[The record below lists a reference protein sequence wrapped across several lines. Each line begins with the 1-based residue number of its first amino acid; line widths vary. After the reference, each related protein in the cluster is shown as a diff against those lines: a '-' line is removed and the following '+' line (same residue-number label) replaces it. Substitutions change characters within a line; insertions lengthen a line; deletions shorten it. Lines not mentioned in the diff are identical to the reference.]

1 MLVFVLL
8 GPLFLKTIKKFYH
21 LAKEYYYRNL
31 DPVCFSGT
39 IISGL
44 QMQSFTPFTVYK
56 ECNFYYLLSPFKIFS
71 LSTHDIPIY
80 CCVTYEFNHHKK

>member
-8 GPLFLKTIKKFYH
+8 GTLFLKTIKQFYH

-31 DPVCFSGT
+31 DPDDPVCFSGT

-56 ECNFYYLLSPFKIFS
+56 YYNFY
-71 LSTHDIPIY
+71 
-80 CCVTYEFNHHKK
+80 

>member
-31 DPVCFSGT
+31 DPDDPFCFSGT

-44 QMQSFTPFTVYK
+44 HMQSFTPFTVYK
-56 ECNFYYLLSPFKIFS
+56 
-71 LSTHDIPIY
+71 
-80 CCVTYEFNHHKK
+80 

>member
-56 ECNFYYLLSPFKIFS
+56 
-71 LSTHDIPIY
+71 
-80 CCVTYEFNHHKK
+80 

>member
-31 DPVCFSGT
+31 DPDDPVCFSGT
-39 IISGL
+39 VISGL
-44 QMQSFTPFTVYK
+44 QMQSFTPFTVK
-56 ECNFYYLLSPFKIFS
+56 
-71 LSTHDIPIY
+71 
-80 CCVTYEFNHHKK
+80 